1 MRKRFDRRARA
12 LGLSRAQWSV
22 LAQLSRV
29 EGIHQG
35 GLADILEV
43 EPITLARMVDRLEA
57 AGFVERRP
65 DPTDRRVKRLHL
77 LPPAAPVLEQM
88 RSLGV
93 ATREEALAG
102 IAADDRERLVDLL
115 LAMKTNMLGLETP
128 CDGDWAEVEAPD
140 TPDGG
145 QGGGQHA

>member
-1 MRKRFDRRARA
+1 MRKRFDRKART

-22 LAQLSRV
+22 LAHLSRN

-35 GLADILEV
+35 GLAEILEV

-65 DPTDRRVKRLHL
+65 DPSDRRVKRLHL
-77 LPPAAPVLEQM
+77 LEPAAPVLEVM
-88 RSLGV
+88 RSLGA

-102 IAADDRERLVDLL
+102 ISAADRERMTDLL
-115 LAMKTNMLGLETP
+115 SVMKTNLLGLETP
-128 CDGDWAEVEAPD
+128 CDPAAEEEVEVGPD
-140 TPDGG
+140 AEAG
-145 QGGGQHA
+145 HA

>member
-1 MRKRFDRRARA
+1 LRKRFDRRARG

-22 LAQLSRV
+22 LAHLSRN

-65 DPTDRRVKRLHL
+65 DPSDRRVKRLHL
-77 LPPAAPVLEQM
+77 LEAAAPVLEMM
-88 RSLGV
+88 RALGG

-102 IAADDRERLVDLL
+102 ISAADRDRIIDLL
-115 LAMKTNMLGLETP
+115 AVMKTNLLGLEAP
-128 CDGDWAEVEAPD
+128 CDPGVDDTDEVAA
-140 TPDGG
+140 G
-145 QGGGQHA
+145 HA